1 MGEAEGGPSTNHSHL
16 PRASGQLPNISLPPS
31 FPLRFSSSLWLLP
44 HFSFLLLLLSAFLG
58 WIRLLVLKTLGAQH
72 SLPATSIPLE
82 PDHPFHLFFLTWR
95 TSCQTILVNPCFW
108 AFDDYR
114 KGLVSFFLS
123 PWPQL
128 DCFGTPADCHT
139 PGANGKIII
148 KDTRHCI
155 VVFMLGRHRSRY
167 EISPRLISTLWNC
180 FDDPSRFATPPPITT
195 HIFRTPTNF
204 DFYF

>member
-1 MGEAEGGPSTNHSHL
+1 MFNHSITSLISHYIPYFKPKFIWINYRIVGEAEGGPSTNHSHL

-114 KGLVSFFLS
+114 KGPVSFFFLPLTS
-123 PWPQL
+123 TRLLW
-128 DCFGTPADCHT
+128 
-139 PGANGKIII
+139 
-148 KDTRHCI
+148 DTRR
-155 VVFMLGRHRSRY
+155 LSYTRSKR
-167 EISPRLISTLWNC
+167 
-180 FDDPSRFATPPPITT
+180 
-195 HIFRTPTNF
+195 
-204 DFYF
+204 